1 MTRKFGNFFCPLSR
15 KPANVRVSFPHSPHR
30 LDPGHAARSRC
41 GDTPEDALLL
51 GITDGDRLEIRTALG
66 SVTMLAQ
73 LTRSIQRGM
82 VSVLPDYEEAD
93 ICSILPDDCVDPC
106 SWRSSIRMM
115 SCSLHPAQ
123 A

>member
-1 MTRKFGNFFCPLSR
+1 
-15 KPANVRVSFPHSPHR
+15 
-30 LDPGHAARSRC
+30 
-41 GDTPEDALLL
+41 
-51 GITDGDRLEIRTALG
+51 
-66 SVTMLAQ
+66 MLAQ

-106 SWRSSIRMM
+106 SGVPAFRMM